1 MVSAYAYYQSRSI
14 LEGPNIVI
22 DTPLNGSTAST
33 SLISVRGSVNHANE
47 ITLDGRPIFIDLAGR
62 FNEKLVLM
70 NGYNIIELIAKD
82 REGRVHRKTI
92 ELVYQEGGVMV
103 SP

>member
-1 MVSAYAYYQSRSI
+1 MLGFYAYYQSRSI
-14 LEGPNIVI
+14 LEGPHIVV
-22 DTPLNGSTAST
+22 DTPGNGDTATT

-47 ITLDGRPIFIDLAGR
+47 ITLDGRPIFIDLAGH

-82 REGRVHRKTI
+82 REGRVERKTL
-92 ELVYQEGGVMV
+92 ELVYKEEVP
-103 SP
+103 SE